1 MSGYGLNSARRTS
14 ASNPS
19 KFARGVTRVLTG
31 PTSKFNLW
39 MAMAGLISIVIGI
52 FVNLIGYDTASP
64 DGQKTRSIV
73 FTFFY
78 TFGAGLIF
86 LSIFLAMGFGC
97 K

>member
-1 MSGYGLNSARRTS
+1 MNAARRAS
-14 ASNPS
+14 ASNPP
-19 KFARGVTRVLTG
+19 KFARGVTHLVTNK
-31 PTSKFNLW
+31 TSKFNLW

-78 TFGAGLIF
+78 TFGVGLIF